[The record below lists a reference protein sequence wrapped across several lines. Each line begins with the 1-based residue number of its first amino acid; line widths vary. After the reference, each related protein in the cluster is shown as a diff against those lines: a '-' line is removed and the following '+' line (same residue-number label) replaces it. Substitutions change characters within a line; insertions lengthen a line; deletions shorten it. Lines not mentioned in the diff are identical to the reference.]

1 MMRIA
6 AANMATTMSDGDA
19 NAALAD
25 LLSKKSSVLKDN
37 MDELRNL
44 PMQIQTVLDKI
55 DAVNAKLTSDIKSV
69 VAKVDAL
76 VDKTEAMS
84 ARLDSFHQRITHMEE
99 KIK

>member
-1 MMRIA
+1 MT
-6 AANMATTMSDGDA
+6 TTMSDGDA

-25 LLSKKSSVLKDN
+25 LLSKKSSMLKDN

-44 PMQIQTVLDKI
+44 PTQIQDILDKI
-55 DAVNAKLTSDIKSV
+55 DATNAKLASEIKSV
-69 VAKVDAL
+69 MAKVDAL

-84 ARLDSFHQRITHMEE
+84 ARLDSFHQRITHIEE